1 MAIVY
6 NTSIVRNGLVLY
18 LDASNIKSYAGTGT
32 TWFDISGNGRNC
44 TWVSTPSVGTDTGV
58 NYFTTLGNRCIGPA
72 SNSLGIN
79 NTSGY
84 TIFLIVKQLSLVG
97 AAAFKFYKN
106 NLTGSAGRGIFAH
119 ATWSDNNIYFDQGGC
134 CSSDTRTNI
143 DSGGISNWTILAFR
157 RFGDSSTRSII
168 KNNLALATNTDT
180 ASNIDL
186 DSRALD
192 IGSADEYGGNSSVWN
207 ARLNSFVVY
216 NRGLS
221 DLEIQKNFEAI
232 RGRYGI

>member
-1 MAIVY
+1 MPVFAGPKIVDD
-6 NTSIVRNGLVLY
+6 GLVLY
-18 LDASNIKSYAGTGT
+18 LDASNEKSYPGSGT
-32 TWFDISGNGRNC
+32 TWFDLSGNERNC
-44 TWVSTPSVGTDTGV
+44 SWVSTPSVGADTGV
-58 NYFTTLGNRCIGPA
+58 NYFTTLGNRCLGPA
-72 SNSLGIN
+72 SNSLSIT

-84 TIFLIVKQLSLVG
+84 TVFLIFKQLSLTSAG
-97 AAAFKFYKN
+97 AFKFYRN

-119 ATWSDNNIYFDQGGC
+119 ATWVDNNIYFDQGGC
-134 CSSDTRTNI
+134 CSSDARTVVS
-143 DSGGISNWTILAFR
+143 SGGVSEWTILAFR
-157 RFGDSSTRSII
+157 RFGNSSIRNII
-168 KNNLALATNTDT
+168 KNNSILTTNTNS

-192 IGSADEYGGNSSVWN
+192 IGSSDEYGGNSSAWN

-232 RGRYGI
+232 RGRFRL